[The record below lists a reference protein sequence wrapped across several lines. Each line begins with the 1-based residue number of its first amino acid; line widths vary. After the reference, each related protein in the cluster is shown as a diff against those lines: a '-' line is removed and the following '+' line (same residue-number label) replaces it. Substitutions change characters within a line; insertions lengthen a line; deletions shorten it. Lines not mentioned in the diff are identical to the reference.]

1 MRLAGAWS
9 DRHPMRVPKLV
20 CGQTQRT
27 TDRGDS
33 RSLTLRN
40 LSYRTSSLQGGP
52 TSVAVRRRRAV
63 MSGEVCIYSADGHRV
78 TPEQDDSQPVASE
91 RSEPEPSVVRRVAR
105 DLGRW
110 LGVRVPHE
118 RSAAHR
124 AVLSSL
130 GVGRLPTTTALITCC
145 GEASGVARCSTTH
158 ARSPRCGTPLACSVR
173 SSTSNWLNG
182 TFDPE

>member
-1 MRLAGAWS
+1 
-9 DRHPMRVPKLV
+9 MRVPKLSLRADSTNHRSRRLEEPHSQEPV
-20 CGQTQRT
+20 LPSQFATRRSHQR
-27 TDRGDS
+27 RGPS
-33 RSLTLRN
+33 
-40 LSYRTSSLQGGP
+40 
-52 TSVAVRRRRAV
+52 V

-158 ARSPRCGTPLACSVR
+158 ARSPRCGTPLACPVR